1 MSVLIS
7 CVSVCHMYTWCLHRS
22 DKGNG
27 FPGTE
32 VGWLIAEDLF
42 SIVALFFKKIVL
54 ERIVLDVALD
64 LRKFQNNSITKAGK
78 YP

>member
-1 MSVLIS
+1 MYL
-7 CVSVCHMYTWCLHRS
+7 CVTCIPGACTGRIKEMDSLGLKLDGCERLH
-22 DKGNG
+22 
-27 FPGTE
+27 
-32 VGWLIAEDLF
+32 LIAEDLF